1 MTGISP
7 CFSLSENRSSASNIR
22 QGVAGAAKLAQISQS
37 RPDSGLGFSHFC
49 GESHQNYVRCSLLAG
64 PGDARRA
71 GSATRAEGW
80 EAWSGRASGEAH
92 PLPSEEGTSENGYL
106 NAKARIW
113 PWPSHRC
120 HVGST
125 YRAPAPNI
133 GRQGQVATLVM
144 MLLELT
150 SEDAGSFSS

>member
-1 MTGISP
+1 MDPLLTGISP
-7 CFSLSENRSSASNIR
+7 CLVLCDNRSSASNVR
-22 QGVAGAAKLAQISQS
+22 PGDAGAAKLAHLSQS
-37 RPDSGLGFSHFC
+37 RPDSGLELSHFC

-71 GSATRAEGW
+71 GRATCAEGW

-113 PWPSHRC
+113 P
-120 HVGST
+120 
-125 YRAPAPNI
+125 
-133 GRQGQVATLVM
+133 
-144 MLLELT
+144 
-150 SEDAGSFSS
+150 